1 MCIYSHVCFFARTFF
16 VVCFPYSPKQIT
28 SKGFETQ
35 LVNIQEGEAVHWK
48 NENEDSNNQ
57 CLVQEMEWVYFFLAS
72 AASGLKVNY
81 FWLWELMCYQV

>member
-16 VVCFPYSPKQIT
+16 VVCFTYSPKQIT

-57 CLVQEMEWVYFFLAS
+57 CLVQEMEWVDFFWPQQPQGSKLIFGFGS
-72 AASGLKVNY
+72 T
-81 FWLWELMCYQV
+81 MCYQV